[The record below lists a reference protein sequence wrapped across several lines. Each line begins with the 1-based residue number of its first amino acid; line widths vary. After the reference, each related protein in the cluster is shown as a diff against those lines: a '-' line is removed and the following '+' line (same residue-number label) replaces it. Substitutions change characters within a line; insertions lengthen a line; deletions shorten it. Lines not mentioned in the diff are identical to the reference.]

1 MIGRPKPPGLD
12 AAAKIR
18 ARARSR
24 QGPAAMMPDAVSALG
39 VRVAGG
45 PLVPLEIRRREP
57 GPRDVVIDILFCGLC
72 DCDVREGR
80 KEGPAA
86 RLPLVPGHQIVGVV
100 ARTGAG
106 AADLEPGARV
116 GVGALVDSCREC
128 APCRAGQEQLCAGSV
143 ATYGALDPRTG
154 DYTHGGYSRRIV
166 VDRDFVLRIP
176 AALELAIAASL
187 PCAGIRAYSTLL
199 HPGVGPGST
208 VGVPDP
214 GGRGALAARLAA
226 AMGAAVNVP
235 AAADPLQVVIDTGP
249 RVPSLVGSVAET
261 RQLLEFCAKH
271 QVAPGFELVGAQGL
285 NEAWERILAADV
297 QHGFVLDLATL
308 GGND

>member
-1 MIGRPKPPGLD
+1 MIGRPKPPPRD
-12 AAAKIR
+12 AAAKIQ

-24 QGPAAMMPDAVSALG
+24 QRPAAMMPDAVSALG
-39 VRVAGG
+39 IAVSGG
-45 PLVPLEIRRREP
+45 PLAPLEIRRREP

-72 DCDVREGR
+72 DCDVLEGR
-80 KEGPAA
+80 GERPAA
-86 RLPLVPGHQIVGVV
+86 RLPLVPGHQIAGVV

-116 GVGALVDSCREC
+116 GVGALVDSCRQC
-128 APCRAGQEQLCAGSV
+128 AQCRAGREQLCASSV

-154 DYTHGGYSRRIV
+154 EYTHGGYSKRIV

-176 AALELAIAASL
+176 AALELAVAASL
-187 PCAGIRAYSTLL
+187 PCSGIRAYSQLL
-199 HPGVGPGST
+199 HHRVGPGST
-208 VGVPDP
+208 VGVPGP

-235 AAADPLQVVIDTGP
+235 ATADPPEAVIDTGQ
-249 RVPSLVGSVAET
+249 RAPSLVGSVAET
-261 RQLLEFCAKH
+261 RQLLDFCAKH
-271 QVAPGFELVGAQGL
+271 QVAPDFELVGAQGL
-285 NEAWERILAADV
+285 NAAWERILAADV